1 MRDLFKVAKRE
12 IKLISNDIH
21 LAEEKKRHS
30 RERAAE
36 FIESHKASSQTQK
49 RIEAVRRSIQHKPQ
63 SDQ

>member
-1 MRDLFKVAKRE
+1 MRDLLKFAERE

-21 LAEEKKRHS
+21 SAEEKKRHS

-36 FIESHKASSQTQK
+36 FIESHKATSQTQK
-49 RIEAVRRSIQHKPQ
+49 RIDAVRQSIQHKPQ